1 MFVASP
7 WLEIIDIQTSHF
19 ADFQQLKI
27 DNHSVDFGQVKIDPT
42 HLLLL
47 NLGRSQ
53 LLYWFWVKR

>member
-1 MFVASP
+1 MFLAAP

-27 DNHSVDFGQVKIDPT
+27 DSHFVDFGQVKIDPT

-53 LLYWFWVKR
+53 LLYWFGVKR